1 MSQWWLNSLTPCFVS
16 HGWWPLWSSWRG
28 IVTNLDFINLLL
40 DTPLKCLWSQ
50 DSKVNLHTIN
60 EGGLFSIISLLMFML
75 FPIMMDRFIDRTNQR
90 GLLLYEH
97 ISALKSKMVTDGYLW
112 VPHPIWCPLLQPM
125 KFILPPQ
132 VWQAYLLGT
141 IW

>member
-1 MSQWWLNSLTPCFVS
+1 MLCEPWLMASV
-16 HGWWPLWSSWRG
+16 
-28 IVTNLDFINLLL
+28 ILLKRQIL

-75 FPIMMDRFIDRTNQR
+75 FPIMMDRFIDWTYQR

-97 ISALKSKMVTDGYLW
+97 
-112 VPHPIWCPLLQPM
+112 
-125 KFILPPQ
+125 
-132 VWQAYLLGT
+132 
-141 IW
+141 